1 MKIPQLKSNQLF
13 INTLV
18 LFSTILSQPVQAQSD
33 FSGQQFAYATVRETA
48 FTRPVNTR
56 LNDIPAQTYRHF
68 TKHYQQAE
76 APTWSRVS
84 AGFQVVFRQQGV
96 LSQAIYD
103 EKGSFQH
110 AIRYLDLSQVDADLL
125 KKIRK
130 AFPGYETDIV
140 SEINN
145 ECRMVYLI
153 TLKSPYSMKSVLYRE
168 GEFHLIDDLDYA
180 GL

>member
-1 MKIPQLKSNQLF
+1 MKIPQLKSNLLS
-13 INTLV
+13 ISALA
-18 LFSTILSQPVQAQSD
+18 LFSTLFSQPVQAQSELT
-33 FSGQQFAYATVRETA
+33 GQPMAYVSARETA
-48 FTRPVNTR
+48 FMRPTNTR

-68 TKHYQQAE
+68 AKHYQQAE
-76 APTWSRVS
+76 APAWSRVS
-84 AGFQVVFRQQGV
+84 GGFRVQFRQQGV
-96 LSQAIYD
+96 LSQAVYD

-110 AIRYLDLSQVDADLL
+110 AIRYLDLAQVDSDLL

-140 SEINN
+140 SEVNN
-145 ECRMVYLI
+145 ESRIVYLI
-153 TLKSPYSMKSVLYRE
+153 TLKNPYSMKSVLYRE